1 MKTRTNADKPNN
13 NIMSKSILPVSCLFL
28 SLLGQTQNLPAQQ
41 WWDNNGASAAT
52 SGNWDTTTTNWAN
65 SSALTASTVPFTS
78 GSFAIFAA
86 GSTAISSLTVTVPGA
101 VTCDGFGDATTS
113 TGTASGAAIATLMF
127 SGAGSIN
134 LPAGTWSIECGNS
147 SPAPNIYVNVPITGS
162 GGFIQHNSGSLY
174 LDAAN
179 TYSGGTTITGGQLT
193 LISNNAAFGTGPIT
207 FTGTQSI
214 ENVASGILTLTNA
227 WIMNNGAGG
236 LINFAGGNVTCT
248 GPWTLLTS
256 EQIKDNSTS
265 NPLTISG
272 AISGAGFGIGLQNA
286 DATAVGS
293 GTITLSGPN
302 TYTGQ
307 TFIGAGVVG
316 GITTVSV
323 TSINSVANPPQQSS
337 SSLGVPS
344 SAANGT
350 IAMGATTY
358 GCALIYTGPG
368 ETSDRVISLVGTT
381 NSAITIAMNGT
392 GPLVLTSSFTAP
404 TNGAKTLTL
413 EGTSTANNTIAGA
426 IPNPG
431 SGATSLTKAQ
441 AGTWVLSGTNTF
453 SGNTTISAGTLTI
466 GGAGRLNSGSY
477 AGTIAN
483 SGTFI
488 YASSDTQT
496 LSGVISGAGT
506 LTDSGSGELTLSG
519 ANTYTGVTTL
529 NAGSVQ
535 LDKAETVGTSGPLG
549 KSAASNPGSIV
560 LNGGFLQYV
569 SANGANDYSGRF
581 STANNQAYN
590 IDVNGQS
597 VTFATALSSS
607 GGELTVESTTAGG
620 TLTLNA
626 AATYSGATTITSG
639 TLTIGSSGS
648 LGGGTYAASITD
660 NGTFNYAGSAAQT
673 LSGTVSGTGALTESG
688 PGSLTL
694 TAADTYA
701 GATTIGA
708 GSTLYLTG
716 SGSINSSTSMS
727 IAAGGTF
734 DVSALASPY
743 NLNTTSLTVTGTSTA
758 AATINGAAGGIVN
771 LGAQPV
777 SLTFSPTSSTG
788 DNAHPALVI
797 PQSLTLSGN
806 VITVNNASGTPLGA
820 GNYTLI
826 QAGSGTTG
834 TPSQYVA
841 VTGSGIAAGDFA
853 TVQVIG
859 GNVVLVVTQPANT
872 NPTWLGNDY
881 ANHQTWS
888 DSLNWSGG
896 VPDATGDQVIFAN
909 GSSQTPVM
917 DSSYTVYSLAFY
929 GASDILANSGG
940 SVLTVGSGVTNNS
953 GNPQTLALPV
963 RLVDLGGPSV
973 PSQWNTSS
981 GSITASGVI
990 SDNNI
995 GLTVSGGNTLTLSGL
1010 NTYTGPTTINGGTV
1024 SANTVADA
1032 ACSIGTGALTIEGG
1046 ATVAFT
1052 GTSGTTARTVSV
1064 EGSTTD
1070 TINVP
1075 SGSSLTLNGQV
1086 HSVSDTAAQMLTLT
1100 GGGTLNLGGT
1110 LDNSGLTMA
1119 VNQGE
1124 LVITKSSASTAHG
1137 LGGGTSTVGTGTAGN
1152 SAELQLAGSGSYD
1165 LYSTCVL
1172 TVNSPD
1178 GFVDLNGQ
1186 SDSFST
1192 LTLSGAGPNGNGV
1205 LINSA
1210 TNTTSSITNG
1220 GSAVVL
1226 AGPTTIGGSG
1236 NIKLASA
1243 VSGSG
1248 MSLTYDGTG
1257 TLTLAA
1263 AGTYSGGT
1271 TVNAGGTLQLNAGG
1285 VTNSSAGT
1293 GPITL
1298 NGDAALN
1305 LSLTSTEMNNVINGG
1320 STSLITISMGSGNLW
1335 LSNSA
1340 ASQLNNF
1347 SGTLNV
1353 SSTSPTGGQLV
1364 VGSSTDIETINSG
1377 ATWQI
1382 QSGVVVDFN
1391 VNQTDPATVYLYGA
1405 PYTGAADGSLRLD
1418 DSVQSGPVI
1427 LEGNSQIGNGSSS
1440 GASTVSGIISD
1451 GGKGYG
1457 FTKTGAN
1464 PVILS
1469 AANTYTGSTIV
1480 SAGLLDINS
1489 SGSVMGNVTVNA
1501 GTLEMDNNTAMASTA
1516 TLTVAAAATVNLNY
1530 GANQNINALYVAG
1543 VQQAPGVYGANAY
1556 NPGNVFT
1563 GPGTVTVSSGP
1574 VVKINPPTINGN
1586 NQLVIS
1592 WNSVAGANYNVYT
1605 TTNLAAPI
1613 TWTLVNSSPITSQGT
1628 STSFTL
1634 PGNISTLP
1642 QLFVTVQQ

>member
-1 MKTRTNADKPNN
+1 MKTRANADKPNN

-52 SGNWDTTTTNWAN
+52 SGNWDNTTSNWAN

-86 GSTAISSLTVTVPGA
+86 GTTQIGNLTVTVPGA

-113 TGTASGAAIATLMF
+113 TGTASGAPITNLTF

-134 LPAGTWSIECGNS
+134 LAAGTWPIECGNS
-147 SPAPNIYVNVPITGS
+147 SPAPAIYVNVPITGP

-227 WIMNNGAGG
+227 WVMNNGVGG

-256 EQIKDNSTS
+256 EQIKDNSAA

-316 GITTVSV
+316 GVTTVSV

-350 IAMGATTY
+350 IAMGATSY

-381 NSAITIAMNGT
+381 GAITIAMNGT
-392 GPLVLTSSFTAP
+392 GPLVLTSSFTVP

-413 EGTSTANNTIAGA
+413 EGTSTASNTIAGT
-426 IPNPG
+426 IPNSG
-431 SGATSLTKAQ
+431 SGATTLVKAQ
-441 AGTWVLSGTNTF
+441 AGTWVLT
-453 SGNTTISAGTLTI
+453 
-466 GGAGRLNSGSY
+466 
-477 AGTIAN
+477 
-483 SGTFI
+483 
-488 YASSDTQT
+488 
-496 LSGVISGAGT
+496 
-506 LTDSGSGELTLSG
+506 G
-519 ANTYTGVTTL
+519 ANTYTGGTTVTNGNL
-529 NAGSVQ
+529 
-535 LDKAETVGTSGPLG
+535 TVNSIADSGTSAIGP
-549 KSAASNPGSIV
+549 S
-560 LNGGFLQYV
+560 
-569 SANGANDYSGRF
+569 
-581 STANNQAYN
+581 
-590 IDVNGQS
+590 
-597 VTFATALSSS
+597 
-607 GGELTVESTTAGG
+607 G
-620 TLTLNA
+620 TLTLGTNVA
-626 AATYSGATTITSG
+626 GVPIFTYSGSSAATTSRSVVVGGSTATSTGISLSGQTLTLSGVVSGAGTPEVMNGTLILTGNNTYSGQTHVDLGGTLEIGGAGELGSGSYGHNCVVNGTFIYDSSVAQSNTGGFSGSG
-639 TLTIGSSGS
+639 TVIFEGSGAVSLNAASTFTGPVTIASGS
-648 LGGGTYAASITD
+648 TVIVYANQNFPSPSYAGTMTD
-660 NGTFNYAGSAAQT
+660 NGTFNYGSSVAET
-673 LSGTVSGTGALTESG
+673 ISGPLSGTGGVTVSSTGALTLSD
-688 PGSLTL
+688 SS
-694 TAADTYA
+694 YS

-708 GSTLYLTG
+708 GSTLHLTG
-716 SGSINSSTSMS
+716 ASSFASTTSLT
-727 IAAGGTF
+727 IGAGGLL
-734 DVSALASPY
+734 DVSALGLSTL
-743 NLNTTSLTVTGTSTA
+743 NVNTTSLTASN
-758 AATINGAAGGIVN
+758 AATINGAASSTVN
-771 LGAQPV
+771 LGSQPMLL
-777 SLTFSPTSSTG
+777 SFTPTSFTG
-788 DNAHPALVI
+788 DSSHPALSL
-797 PQSLTLSGN
+797 PQSSLTLSGN
-806 VITVNNASGTPLGA
+806 AITVNNAATTPLGV

-826 QAGSGTTG
+826 QVGGGTTTG

-841 VTGSGIAAGDFA
+841 VTGSGIGSGLFA

-859 GNVVLVVTQPANT
+859 GNVVLVVTQPANS

-888 DSLNWSGG
+888 DSLNWSSG
-896 VPDATGDQVIFAN
+896 VPDATGDQVFFGNA
-909 GSSQTPVM
+909 SSQTPVM
-917 DSSYTVYSLAFY
+917 DSSYSVYSLTF
-929 GASDILANSGG
+929 GSGTASDILVSSGG
-940 SVLTVGSGVTNNS
+940 SVLTVGSGVNNNS
-953 GNPQTLALPV
+953 GNLQTLALPV
-963 RLVDLGGPSV
+963 QLVDLGSLTV
-973 PSQWNTSS
+973 PSQWNTS
-981 GSITASGVI
+981 GGNITASGII
-990 SDNNI
+990 SDNNT
-995 GLTVSGGNTLTLSGL
+995 GLTESGGNTLTLSAL
-1010 NTYTGPTTINGGTV
+1010 NTYTGPTTINGGTL

-1046 ATVAFT
+1046 GSFDFT

-1070 TINVP
+1070 TIDVP

-1124 LVITKSSASTAHG
+1124 LVITKTSASTAHG
-1137 LGGGTSTVGTGTAGN
+1137 LGGGTSIVGTGTAGN

-1165 LYSTCVL
+1165 LYSACVL

-1298 NGDAALN
+1298 NGNAALN
-1305 LSLTSTEMNNVINGG
+1305 LNLTGTEMNNVINGG
-1320 STSLITISMGSGNLW
+1320 STSLITITMGSGNLW

-1353 SSTSPTGGQLV
+1353 SSTSLTGGQLV

-1440 GASTVSGIISD
+1440 GSSTVSGIISD

-1457 FTKTGAN
+1457 FTKTGAD

-1480 SAGLLDINS
+1480 NAGLLDINA

-1501 GTLEMDNNTAMASTA
+1501 GSLEMDNNTAMASTA

-1556 NPGNVFT
+1556 NPGGIFT

-1574 VVKINPPTINGN
+1574 AVKINAPTVNGN

-1613 TWTLVNSSPITSQGT
+1613 TWTLVNSSPISSQGT